1 MKKINLDRVE
11 RILFVF
17 LSGGIIY
24 ALVYNMFHFDQINGY
39 DGSAH
44 HLYVQH
50 FLDMH
55 WPGRQS
61 LMSSE
66 YTYEFFSPPLPYFIP
81 AVLNETCKIYLQS
94 ENIYEHCR
102 LLYSF
107 NNIIFQSI
115 LFIFTLIIYMKI
127 IKKLLNKPFTINLSV
142 LLTFGLF
149 TANYRTVAMLRGE
162 TFILFLNSFLLYRII
177 IYFKNSFQ
185 YKKEDI
191 FFCGITIGLLALS
204 RQWAFLLFPAY
215 FLLTLFINKRSEKK
229 LYFKFL
235 CYIFSIGFLISS
247 WFYFGLFIE
256 FGTFTAFNKEQVPFS
271 LKNQPLS
278 FYLPYGNDISMIFS
292 KPIRPYYRNQFLPIL
307 YSDLWGDYWGYFTF
321 TSRALDIGR
330 NQLIIGDYLARV
342 SIISLA
348 PTLLLIIGFKKNFR
362 ALKVKVK
369 SYETY
374 FISYLILAILISF
387 FGYLWFLISYPEDS
401 GDTNKATYIIHLF
414 HLLGL
419 LSVYYLEKIKQTN
432 KKVYI
437 YWTTILVFVFIHNY
451 SSFLSHY
458 PILKNLIEIVFTFS

>member
-1 MKKINLDRVE
+1 
-11 RILFVF
+11 
-17 LSGGIIY
+17 
-24 ALVYNMFHFDQINGY
+24 
-39 DGSAH
+39 
-44 HLYVQH
+44 
-50 FLDMH
+50 
-55 WPGRQS
+55 
-61 LMSSE
+61 
-66 YTYEFFSPPLPYFIP
+66 
-81 AVLNETCKIYLQS
+81 
-94 ENIYEHCR
+94 
-102 LLYSF
+102 
-107 NNIIFQSI
+107 
-115 LFIFTLIIYMKI
+115 
-127 IKKLLNKPFTINLSV
+127 
-142 LLTFGLF
+142 
-149 TANYRTVAMLRGE
+149 
-162 TFILFLNSFLLYRII
+162 
-177 IYFKNSFQ
+177 
-185 YKKEDI
+185 
-191 FFCGITIGLLALS
+191 
-204 RQWAFLLFPAY
+204 
-215 FLLTLFINKRSEKK
+215 
-229 LYFKFL
+229 
-235 CYIFSIGFLISS
+235 
-247 WFYFGLFIE
+247 
-256 FGTFTAFNKEQVPFS
+256 
-271 LKNQPLS
+271 
-278 FYLPYGNDISMIFS
+278 MIFS

-458 PILKNLIEIVFTFS
+458 PILKNLREIVFTFS